1 MNNTDQ
7 LNADELSKNE
17 DIKYNVLQS
26 NGYNLQ
32 IRNSLEEE
40 LNEDLAYAVVNVH
53 TNLTSNSRL
62 VTVSFNA
69 TPAVLE
75 WIKNE
80 AQPAIFS
87 KLKFDLVLKLT
98 FSKYDNYYEFT
109 YINNQFMIKSIS
121 TDHCASNAGNL
132 MFVIEFFRP
141 MSLLK

>member
-1 MNNTDQ
+1 MNNMDQ

-17 DIKYNVLQS
+17 DIKYSILQS
-26 NGYNLQ
+26 NSYSLQ
-32 IRNSLEEE
+32 IRNSFEEE
-40 LNEDLAYAVVNVH
+40 FNEDLAWAVANVH
-53 TNLTSNSRL
+53 TSLTSNSRL

-87 KLKFDLVLKLT
+87 KLKFDLVLELT
-98 FSKYDNYYEFT
+98 FSKYGNYYEFT

-121 TDHCASNAGNL
+121 TDHYASNDAHL

-141 MSLLK
+141 MNIN